1 MEEFEKI
8 DPKDLAI
15 IITTSPIQSNPV
27 TDIIDLA
34 IKSIKKQP
42 SL

>member
-1 MEEFEKI
+1 MEEFERI
-8 DPKDLAI
+8 DPNDLNI
-15 IITTSPIQSNPV
+15 IMTTSPIQSNPV

-34 IKSIKKQP
+34 IKSIKDQP